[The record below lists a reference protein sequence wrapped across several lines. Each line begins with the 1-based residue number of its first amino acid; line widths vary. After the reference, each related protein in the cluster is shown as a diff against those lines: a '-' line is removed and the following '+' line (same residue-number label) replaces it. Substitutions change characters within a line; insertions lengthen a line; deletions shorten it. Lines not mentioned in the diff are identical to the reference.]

1 MDREPRGVFLPED
14 VQVKLCA
21 GDPEAE
27 RRYSLMKLEAFQ
39 RVYKE
44 LCLDSKVAPEGS
56 QWHRDNQYSYTM
68 YLTNLHNSDIRSDRA
83 DNKGVFTA
91 RYEPADELVDCDV
104 ELRPPI
110 SDEMSRIRYAFSTQL
125 LTKGHLSFHSTATAT
140 SSVGYS
146 YSMSMNPGLQRREEM
161 VRISKAAL
169 FMADLPSPAIRR
181 QDMSGWHQKAIE
193 LATSEKQ
200 QVLYLRQSWNG

>member
-1 MDREPRGVFLPED
+1 MPQD
-14 VQVKLCA
+14 VRVKLRA

-44 LCLDSKVAPEGS
+44 LCLDGKVALEGS
-56 QWHRDNQYSYTM
+56 QWHRDNHYSYTM

-104 ELRPPI
+104 ELRPPT
-110 SDEMSRIRYAFSTQL
+110 SDEMPRTRHAFSAQL
-125 LTKGHLSFHSTATAT
+125 LTRRHLSFHSTARAT
-140 SSVGYS
+140 ISVGYS
-146 YSMSMNPGLQRREEM
+146 CSMS
-161 VRISKAAL
+161 VKSW
-169 FMADLPSPAIRR
+169 LPDAR
-181 QDMSGWHQKAIE
+181 G
-193 LATSEKQ
+193 
-200 QVLYLRQSWNG
+200 NGEN